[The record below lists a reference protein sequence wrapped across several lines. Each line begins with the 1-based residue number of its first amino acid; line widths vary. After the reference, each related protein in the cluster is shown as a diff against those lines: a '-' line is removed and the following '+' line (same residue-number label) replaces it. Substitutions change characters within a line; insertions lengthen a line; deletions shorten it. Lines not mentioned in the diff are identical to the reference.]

1 LNTDP
6 REKVLMISL
15 GLILLL
21 IGFIVGIAIL
31 KTLGVLLLV
40 VGVVLVVLG
49 SMDRAVFGRRHYW

>member
-1 LNTDP
+1 MNTDP

>member
-1 LNTDP
+1 MNTDP

-21 IGFIVGIAIL
+21 IGFIIGIAIL

>member
-1 LNTDP
+1 
-6 REKVLMISL
+6 MISL

>member
-1 LNTDP
+1 
-6 REKVLMISL
+6 MISL

-21 IGFIVGIAIL
+21 VGFIVGIAIL